1 MEYLVEILEA
11 IAWPIIALIAL
22 LKLKQPL
29 ESLLGRIKAVEGPGD
44 FKINLGED
52 DVKKIIEEGEQNK
65 EGPDIIAQRIM
76 QIIDK
81 RETRI
86 MRALLDD
93 PGRKIYNY
101 QTAYYKDALDSL
113 IEKGYVIR
121 YKNGFALSDQGFDVT
136 KTYLYSILA
145 NKNG

>member
-1 MEYLVEILEA
+1 
-11 IAWPIIALIAL
+11 
-22 LKLKQPL
+22 
-29 ESLLGRIKAVEGPGD
+29 
-44 FKINLGED
+44 
-52 DVKKIIEEGEQNK
+52 
-65 EGPDIIAQRIM
+65 M

-121 YKNGFALSDQGFDVT
+121 YKNGFALSDKGFDVT
-136 KTYLYSILA
+136 KTYLYSVLA